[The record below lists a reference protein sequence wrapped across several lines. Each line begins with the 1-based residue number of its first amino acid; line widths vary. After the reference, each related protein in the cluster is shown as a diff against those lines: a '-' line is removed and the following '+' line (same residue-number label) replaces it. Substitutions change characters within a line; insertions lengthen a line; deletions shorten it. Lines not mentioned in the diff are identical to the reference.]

1 MIPEAAPI
9 LGRMLL
15 LAGIVMAAVGLFL
28 MLGPRLPAFFGRLP
42 GDFQWGRGNVRVYF
56 PLGTCLLIS
65 LVLTL
70 VVWLISLVRR

>member
-1 MIPEAAPI
+1 MTPEAAPI

-15 LAGIVMAAVGLFL
+15 LVGIVLAAVGLFL
-28 MLGPRLPAFFGRLP
+28 MLGPRLPGFPGRLP
-42 GDFQWGRGNVRVYF
+42 GDFQWGRGNLRVYV

-70 VVWLISLVRR
+70 VVWLISLLRR